1 MMRAHGKEDAEVTCW
16 SREVLW
22 RRCELDPDGGG
33 GRREWALEAQGAAC
47 AKERGCEQLG
57 CLESNRSSV
66 CLELGFLT

>member
-47 AKERGCEQLG
+47 AKERGCE
-57 CLESNRSSV
+57 
-66 CLELGFLT
+66 